1 MSIYL
6 VFCFHQSNVRK
17 EVKSDRVAWTS
28 SHPEYLPNDFTAP
41 SVLAAVYIEPTLQL
55 SNVTSAIYSH
65 LSLRFGQTQPLM
77 NQVLG
82 QNGTK
87 LMERFDFKDV
97 LEKDI

>member
-1 MSIYL
+1 MKTDL
-6 VFCFHQSNVRK
+6 
-17 EVKSDRVAWTS
+17 VAWTS
-28 SHPEYLPNDFTAP
+28 LHPEYSPNDFTAP

-87 LMERFDFKDV
+87 LMERFDFKDDF
-97 LEKDI
+97 EKDI

>member
-1 MSIYL
+1 M
-6 VFCFHQSNVRK
+6 
-17 EVKSDRVAWTS
+17 KSDLVAWTS

-41 SVLAAVYIEPTLQL
+41 SVLAAVYILLTLQL
-55 SNVTSAIYSH
+55 LNVTSAIPSLIY
-65 LSLRFGQTQPLM
+65 LRFGQTQPLM

-87 LMERFDFKDV
+87 LMERFDFKDD